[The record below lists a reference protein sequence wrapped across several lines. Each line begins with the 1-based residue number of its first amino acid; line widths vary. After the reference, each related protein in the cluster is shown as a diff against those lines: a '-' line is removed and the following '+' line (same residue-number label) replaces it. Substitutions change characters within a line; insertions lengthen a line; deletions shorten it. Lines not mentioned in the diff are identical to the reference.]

1 LKPLYLDH
9 NATTPL
15 RPEARDAWLDAVDR
29 LQGNPS
35 SVHAAGREARAM
47 VDEARERLAG
57 ALEVLEDEILF
68 TSGGTESDNLAIL
81 GGMASLSPGA
91 RLITTSVEHP
101 AVLEAV
107 RPLEAAGTVVERVG
121 VQASG
126 HVDLEQLV
134 ETCRPGDMLATMAAN
149 NEIGTITDLKALS
162 GRLEHTFG
170 SQRPLFFTDAVQA
183 LGRIPVRLKDWGV
196 NLAAFSAHKVG
207 GPPGVGLLY
216 RKQGT
221 PLEPRQWG
229 GGHEGGLRAGTENV
243 PGIVSASIA
252 IELAVK
258 EQEAYAE
265 HTRELLIHLWQ
276 QLVEKIPEVRCN
288 GPQVQDPLRLPNTLN
303 LQLPQT
309 EGLVLITRLDLLG
322 LQASA
327 GSACASGSLEP
338 SHVLKALGMSDQQ
351 ARAGL
356 RISLALTTTKSVINS
371 AVEILSRICTSS
383 HNC

>member
-1 LKPLYLDH
+1 MKPLYLDH

-35 SVHAAGREARAM
+35 SVHAAGREARAL
-47 VDEARERLAG
+47 VDEARERVAG

-107 RPLEAAGTVVERVG
+107 RPLEAAGTVVKRIG
-121 VQASG
+121 VQTSG
-126 HVDLEQLV
+126 HVDPEQLV
-134 ETCRPGDMLATMAAN
+134 EACQPGDMLATMAAN
-149 NEIGTITDLKALS
+149 NEIGTITDLAALS
-162 GRLEHTFG
+162 ARLEHTFG

-196 NLAAFSAHKVG
+196 DLAAFSAHKVG

-252 IELAVK
+252 MELAVK
-258 EQEAYAE
+258 EQETYAE

-276 QLVEKIPEVRCN
+276 QLVENIPEVRCN

-303 LQLPQT
+303 IHLPQT

-356 RISLALTTTKSVINS
+356 RISFALTTTKSVINS
-371 AVEILSRICTSS
+371 AVEILSRICASR